1 MADVNYIKHLNAVFA
16 LFQKDTRLNPTH
28 ISLYLAF
35 FQIWNHNRFRESF
48 HVNREDVMQLSK
60 IGSKSTYHRCTKQL
74 HHYKYLIYL
83 PSHNPFKGSVIKM
96 LNFSSRES
104 GNLINEDAH
113 SHQNSTVPYSGQQME
128 QVARQALDLGVPNQ
142 GQALVPSNKQYK
154 QIENSYKLELPKN
167 ELEVLDF
174 FKKENWPQLEAQ
186 KFYNHYQANGWKI
199 GGKIKMEN
207 WHASAK
213 NWMLKHMEISVR
225 ADHIERSRDAK
236 TNNKQQS
243 QIRDNLHTVRNKDYN
258 QPL

>member
-1 MADVNYIKHLNAVFA
+1 MAEVNYIKHLNVVFA
-16 LFQKDTRLNPTH
+16 LFQKDSRLNPTH

-48 HVNREDVMQLSK
+48 HVNREDVMRLSK
-60 IGSKSTYHRCTKQL
+60 IGSKSTYHRCTREL
-74 HHYKYLIYL
+74 HQYKYLIYE

-96 LNFSSRES
+96 LIFK
-104 GNLINEDAH
+104 
-113 SHQNSTVPYSGQQME
+113 TTSGQAM
-128 QVARQALDLGVPNQ
+128 DLGVSNQ

-154 QIENSYKLELPKN
+154 QIKNSYKLELPRS

-174 FKKENWPQLEAQ
+174 FKKEKWPDLEAQ

-199 GGKIKMEN
+199 GGKIKMED

-213 NWMLKHMEISVR
+213 NWILKATEL
-225 ADHIERSRDAK
+225 K
-236 TNNKQQS
+236 TKKEPSLN
-243 QIRDNLHTVRNKDYN
+243 RDNLHTVRNKDYN

>member
-1 MADVNYIKHLNAVFA
+1 MADVNYIKHLNAIFA
-16 LFQKDTRLNPTH
+16 LFQKDSRLNPTH

-96 LNFSSRES
+96 LKFETTSE
-104 GNLINEDAH
+104 
-113 SHQNSTVPYSGQQME
+113 
-128 QVARQALDLGVPNQ
+128 QALDLGVPNQ

-154 QIENSYKLELPKN
+154 QIKNSYKLELPKN

-225 ADHIERSRDAK
+225 AGHIERSRNAK
-236 TNNKQQS
+236 TNDKQQS
-243 QIRDNLHTVRNKDYN
+243 QIKDNLHTVRNKDYN

>member
-1 MADVNYIKHLNAVFA
+1 MADVNYIKHLNAIFA
-16 LFQKDTRLNPTH
+16 LFQKDSRLNPTH

-74 HHYKYLIYL
+74 HHYKYLIYM

-96 LNFSSRES
+96 LKFETTSE
-104 GNLINEDAH
+104 
-113 SHQNSTVPYSGQQME
+113 
-128 QVARQALDLGVPNQ
+128 QALDLGVPNQ

-154 QIENSYKLELPKN
+154 QIKNSYKLELPKN

-199 GGKIKMEN
+199 GVK
-207 WHASAK
+207 
-213 NWMLKHMEISVR
+213 
-225 ADHIERSRDAK
+225 
-236 TNNKQQS
+236 
-243 QIRDNLHTVRNKDYN
+243 
-258 QPL
+258 